1 MHSSVEL
8 PSSTFSTRRCIA
20 REAGA
25 GSIVLVAGEPG
36 IGKSSL
42 IDHFATTVRARGARV
57 VWGRCWEAGGAP
69 AYWPFVQAMR
79 TIARD
84 VGIETVRVWT
94 ESYGSELA
102 QILPEVRTPLG
113 ESTPSAL
120 LDPDTARFVL
130 FDAVASFL
138 RVAASGSPLVVAL
151 DDVHGADTPSLLLLE
166 FLARELR
173 DARIALVVSYRSTE
187 VTPDH
192 ALAATLAEL
201 SRVPNRGA

>member
-1 MHSSVEL
+1 MQRGWDAFVGRAAEL
-8 PSSTFSTRRCIA
+8 DVLDAALHRA
-20 REAGA
+20 EAGA

-113 ESTPSAL
+113 DSTPSAL
-120 LDPDTARFVL
+120 LDPDTARFEL

-138 RVAASGSPLVVAL
+138 RTAASDSPLVVAL

-166 FLARELR
+166 FLATGV
-173 DARIALVVSYRSTE
+173 ARRANR
-187 VTPDH
+187 
-192 ALAATLAEL
+192 AGRQL
-201 SRVPNRGA
+201 SVNRGHA